1 MQVLNT
7 ESLFSFRTVI
17 VSPSA
22 IWLNFLGLE
31 IGGECDVGKPD
42 KDETTDGR
50 IQVFH
55 NFLNANHRNSEP
67 TSIAATE
74 KTIIGILMVPG
85 ACQFSTPIHP
95 PRVSNKTPKNIPIP
109 FMMIETILP
118 TSLSSVLHNLHHM
131 KFCE

>member
-1 MQVLNT
+1 MWMTL
-7 ESLFSFRTVI
+7 
-17 VSPSA
+17 
-22 IWLNFLGLE
+22 
-31 IGGECDVGKPD
+31 VGKSAANAVSATHN

-109 FMMIETILP
+109 FIYDD
-118 TSLSSVLHNLHHM
+118 
-131 KFCE
+131 